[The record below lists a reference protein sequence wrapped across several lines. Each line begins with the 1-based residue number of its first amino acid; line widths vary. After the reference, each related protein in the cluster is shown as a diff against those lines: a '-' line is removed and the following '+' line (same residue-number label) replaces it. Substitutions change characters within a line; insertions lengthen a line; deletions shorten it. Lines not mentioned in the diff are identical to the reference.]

1 MDFSKLS
8 DQDLEAIASG
18 NYSAASDQ
26 ALEMLAAQA
35 EPESGLIPDLRRAG
49 GLGVRSVLQGIN
61 DIPNMIADP
70 FVNLYNMATGSQ
82 APTFTQRQEA
92 LYNKAGLPEPQGSE
106 KYANT
111 AMRVLSGAGGLG
123 AAAKA
128 IGSGGGLLG
137 QVSRELASNPATQVS
152 GALGGQGAMQLGQEG
167 GVSNPYALM
176 GLGMIGGVGSGM
188 SSAAAGNL
196 NQRLGRGGQAL
207 AQPLYKSGR
216 EDIVGR
222 VLNQIVRDRPTAM
235 ANLENTEP
243 LIPGSPLTTAAASR
257 DVGLAGA
264 ETAIRAL
271 DSSNKFGQRIGQQ
284 NVARSDVLQR
294 MAGLRGE
301 RDNIA
306 YAQQKRDQ
314 ITTPM
319 RESSFAGSG
328 NVDETQIVSMIEN
341 RLSGVT
347 AVRPEV
353 QKALDFAKAQVSKAN
368 GSPERLY
375 EAKKA
380 IQAARLGKYD
390 GNSEAPMRM
399 AASELKQVEQAI
411 DNSIEQV
418 APGYRDYL
426 AQYAKMSK
434 PINQME
440 LMRDVFRA
448 STKGQSDL
456 QTGTP
461 IITAQTLRTQ
471 FANRAQDMGQTL
483 SRSQQA
489 LANRLIQDIDRGMA
503 ATAPGVK
510 VPGSDT
516 FKNLSMGNLIGRMF
530 SESAAENPSVRTLTR
545 PLDWLYSLPN
555 QTMNELLVDAMLDPK
570 LARDLMK
577 RADKSTIESVSKRMK
592 ERAVQ
597 IGAGASQGSEPFYID
612 INGVDQ

>member
-35 EPESGLIPDLRRAG
+35 TPESGLIPDLKRAG
-49 GLGVRSVLQGIN
+49 GIAARSIMQGVN
-61 DIPNMIADP
+61 DIPNMVADP
-70 FVNLYNMATGSQ
+70 FVNFYNMATGSSV
-82 APTFTQRQEA
+82 PTFTQRQESI
-92 LYNKAGLPEPQGSE
+92 YNNMGLPTPQGSE

-111 AMRVLSGAGGLG
+111 GMRVLGGAGLLG
-123 AAAKA
+123 AASKA
-128 IGSGGGLLG
+128 IGSGAGLLG
-137 QVSRELASNPATQVS
+137 QTAKELSANPATQMA

-188 SSAAAGNL
+188 GSAAAGNL

-222 VLNQIVRDRPTAM
+222 ILNQITRDRPTAM
-235 ANLENTEP
+235 ANLENA
-243 LIPGSPLTTAAASR
+243 SPLVKGSLPTTAAASR

-271 DSSNKFGQRIGQQ
+271 DQSNKFGQRIGQQ
-284 NVARSDVLQR
+284 NIARSEELQR
-294 MAGLRGE
+294 LAGLRGGDKLE
-301 RDNIA
+301 
-306 YAQQKRDQ
+306 YAKIKRDEL
-314 ITTPM
+314 TAPM
-319 RESSFAGSG
+319 REKAFVGAG
-328 NVDETQIVSMIEN
+328 NVDETSVLSMIDS

-380 IQAARLGKYD
+380 IQAARMGKYD

-399 AASELKQVEQAI
+399 AASELKQIERSI
-411 DNSIEQV
+411 DNTIEKA

-426 AQYAKMSK
+426 TQYAKMSK
-434 PINQME
+434 PIDQME
-440 LMRDVFRA
+440 LMRGIFTQ
-448 STKGQSDL
+448 STKGQTDL
-456 QTGTP
+456 QTGMP

-471 FANRAQDMGQTL
+471 FSNKAQEMGETL

-503 ATAPGVK
+503 ATSPGVK

-577 RADKSTIESVSKRMK
+577 KADKSTVESVSKRMK

-597 IGAGASQGSEPFYID
+597 IGVGASQGSEPFYID